1 MSPSK
6 SSDSSTAETPS
17 LHDLA
22 SKFGSSL
29 ATFHRAKVEIQ
40 PEYKD
45 SWKKRG
51 PQIAFA
57 NLNRKME
64 RLDSLMRTYSYDIL
78 EGLAQSSSVRDCFKD
93 ILVYIGLHVSDS
105 GPSMSEYFSVSCQGS
120 KRIGEKYGEPWQL
133 TQGIGAYADI
143 SRKMDS
149 LQQFAKECG
158 FNLLDNLSQN
168 NPLAH
173 ERVNDLTGYMLMA
186 AGRALQINP
195 NLDL

>member
-6 SSDSSTAETPS
+6 SSDSSTAETQS

-22 SKFGSSL
+22 AEFGRSL
-29 ATFHRAKVEIQ
+29 ATFHQAKVALQ

-45 SWKKRG
+45 SWRKRG

-64 RLDSLMRTYSYDIL
+64 RLDSLMREYSYDIL
-78 EGLAQSSSVRDCFKD
+78 EGLVKSSSVRDCFTD

-105 GPSMSEYFSVSCQGS
+105 GRTMSNYFSVACETN

-149 LQQFAKECG
+149 LQQFAKDCG